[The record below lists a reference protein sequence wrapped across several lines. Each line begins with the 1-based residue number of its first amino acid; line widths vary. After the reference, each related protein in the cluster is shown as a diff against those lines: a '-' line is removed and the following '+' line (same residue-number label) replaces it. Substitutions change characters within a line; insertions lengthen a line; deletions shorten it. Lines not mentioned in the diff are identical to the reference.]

1 MLIFNKS
8 FTSGIIPDKL
18 KTSLITPVYK
28 SEDKC
33 LFSNY
38 RPVAVLPCFSKILEK
53 IMYNRLISFI
63 QKHDIL
69 YSKQF
74 GFRKNHSTETA
85 IIELVTKLTDAID
98 KNKFTA
104 GIFLDLSKAF
114 DTVNHSFIITKLKHY
129 GIRGVALEWFK
140 II

>member
-1 MLIFNKS
+1 
-8 FTSGIIPDKL
+8 
-18 KTSLITPVYK
+18 
-28 SEDKC
+28 
-33 LFSNY
+33 
-38 RPVAVLPCFSKILEK
+38 
-53 IMYNRLISFI
+53 MYNRLISFI

-85 IIELVTKLTDAID
+85 IIELVTKLTHAID

-114 DTVNHSFIITKLKHY
+114 DTVNHLIIITKLQHY

-140 II
+140 KLSNKQKSSGKIQ